1 MAMKKIIF
9 ITFLALAVFLGG
21 CASPQ
26 AEDVIGEVNGDNITR
41 AEYDLQY
48 NMLKLN
54 YENEKSQKL
63 DVKKDKEIIRQLGD
77 QAFNELVLQGIL
89 KQEAD
94 KKKIK
99 VSQEEIDAD
108 LNYIKEMQSQD
119 NDKGFEEFLSKMGL
133 NEKQLREQIET
144 QLIYWKLYG
153 EITPDVKVDE
163 KEIKEFYDKNIQTYK
178 EPAGIEISHIL
189 VNNEKDA
196 KNIITQLNKD
206 EDFAELAAEHSICPS
221 KEKGG
226 DLGIV
231 NESSGLVKEFKDAA
245 LKLKPGEITKNPVKT
260 EFGYHI
266 IKAGQEQE
274 EKTRS
279 FEEVKNEIR
288 LKLQQE
294 KSYELFNS
302 YLEDLH
308 KSAKIK
314 DNRK

>member
-1 MAMKKIIF
+1 MKKIIF